1 MKKLN
6 LFDSKPTK
14 NKKKTKPY
22 VQMTFP
28 GERIQVDIKYVPS
41 ECIVGNGKL
50 YQYTAIDEFY
60 IFRYIQIYNE
70 KSTYISK
77 KFIQDIIE
85 FFPFEIK
92 LC

>member
-1 MKKLN
+1 MA
-6 LFDSKPTK
+6 
-14 NKKKTKPY
+14 
-22 VQMTFP
+22 FP

-41 ECIVGNGKL
+41 ECIVDNGKF
-50 YQYTAIDEFY
+50 YQYTTIDEFSR
-60 IFRYIQIYNE
+60 FRYIQIYNE